1 MEKIYNLYRNKEY
14 VVDYLPDD
22 KKIRRLYDIDGIP
35 DKVFGHM
42 RNPLLSH
49 MRMMYRHVDWDG
61 FVVKLDAATIRLLKD
76 KFEGDS
82 SMMEYLDGLK
92 RGDNVVIVDGNE
104 FAPVTYSEMVSNS
117 VGIEILTID
126 EALDRAATWF
136 ALNYT
141 DSCYGFRMTTINF
154 LIAFR
159 LALMEGDM
167 TPDERFSKERYNKVW
182 REMYVSLLY
191 HAGNKMIQESC
202 KFVDRDYFAPFD
214 LQEKEI
220 KIDLQDGC

>member
-1 MEKIYNLYRNKEY
+1 MLD
-14 VVDYLPDD
+14 VFVYLVSFLARRQEIAR
-22 KKIRRLYDIDGIP
+22 KRIRA
-35 DKVFGHM
+35 
-42 RNPLLSH
+42 
-49 MRMMYRHVDWDG
+49 MYI
-61 FVVKLDAATIRLLKD
+61 T
-76 KFEGDS
+76 
-82 SMMEYLDGLK
+82 M
-92 RGDNVVIVDGNE
+92 
-104 FAPVTYSEMVSNS
+104 PSEMVSNS

-220 KIDLQDGC
+220 KIYLQDGC